1 MKKRI
6 MALVLGAAMALSL
19 AAPAFAA
26 ETPTPY
32 DVMPVSADIE
42 VGETAAEANSEALA
56 RVTLAVKGAL
66 DIDDSYTSFSGSSS
80 KTGALNY
87 WSLNWSS
94 EDGSINVRAND
105 AGKVLS
111 YSYYDSD
118 SDVAVE
124 WSWRLSARIPQNS
137 REDALE
143 AAKAF
148 VAPLLDENESI
159 EWQSAGRVRELSV
172 NTYFIAGT
180 LMINGVKSPISINL
194 NVRASDL
201 TVTRFNRGDGYTML
215 LPEVPSAD
223 APADIDE
230 AAEQL
235 RGAYTL
241 ELQYVLDDDGQPVL
255 RYVLTDSKELL
266 VDAKTGELIDVD
278 ALRAAVRN
286 AGAGEYETGV
296 AVAEDAVDNKYMMSS
311 AAAPTLSPVEQQ
323 AIAKLEGAKSIEE
336 LETIARA
343 MDALGLTAKFS
354 LVSSSYSQVSYVD
367 PDARGDDEEDVTDV
381 YANLRFVRERRDEEG
396 KLIRTSK
403 TVRLD
408 AKTGEFTSVSGYS
421 NEPVTMD
428 GKVLAANAEAFA
440 KEHAEHF
447 DSYKLYDTQSK
458 WSDGTYFTYYRTEN
472 GVPFK
477 NDSITVSV
485 NGSDGSIVS
494 FSYNYTDDLTFPTT
508 DGIVDMEAAIDAY
521 FGAYTVELGYAE
533 LPTAVTPEDPR
544 PLCAEFADAGY
555 SYIYELRLVYGA
567 ELKDGWLRGID
578 AKTGKAVIKSSTPR
592 TGITYSDV
600 DLSYAADIAKELGEY
615 GVGYTGGKLN
625 PTAALTQLDMLF
637 LLLSADGYEIP
648 AEPTEDDINYFYTR
662 AEWFG
667 VTFAEKN
674 PTATVSRIEFVR
686 TLVGMTTYGGAAKLE
701 GIWSPGFADD
711 AAIAA
716 SDMGYLAIAK
726 ALGIVNGDTDGSFH
740 PADAMSRQDALI
752 ALYNYMTK

>member
-6 MALVLGAAMALSL
+6 IAVALGVVMALS
-19 AAPAFAA
+19 AAAQAAALPEGASSYGPTSAGDTAF
-26 ETPTPY
+26 
-32 DVMPVSADIE
+32 
-42 VGETAAEANSEALA
+42 EANSDALA

-66 DIDDSYTSFSGSSS
+66 GIDDSYTSFSGSSS

-94 EDGSINVRAND
+94 DDGSIYVRAND

-111 YSYYDSD
+111 YSYYDSS

-124 WSWRLSARIPQNS
+124 WSRLFSARIPQNS

-148 VAPLLDENESI
+148 IAPLLDENESV
-159 EWQSAGRVRELSV
+159 EWQSAGGVRELSV
-172 NTYFIAGT
+172 DTYFIAGT

-223 APADIDE
+223 APADINE
-230 AAEQL
+230 AAKQL

-241 ELQYVLDDDGQPVL
+241 ELQYVLNDDGQPVL
-255 RYVLTDSKELL
+255 RYVLTNSKELL

-278 ALRAAVRN
+278 ALREEIRD
-286 AGAGEYETGV
+286 AGTGGYMTE
-296 AVAEDAVDNKYMMSS
+296 AAEDASDKVLMSNASLS
-311 AAAPTLSPVEQQ
+311 AVEQQ
-323 AIAKLEGAKSIEE
+323 AIEKLEGVKGIDE
-336 LETIARA
+336 LETVARA
-343 MDALGLTAKFS
+343 MDALGLTSKFS

-367 PDARGDDEEDVTDV
+367 PAAREGDEEDVTDV
-381 YANLRFVRERRDEEG
+381 YATLRFVRDRRDDNG
-396 KLIRTSK
+396 DIIRTSK

-421 NEPVTMD
+421 NEPTTLD
-428 GKVLAANAEAFA
+428 EKVLAANAEAFA

-447 DSYKLYDTQSK
+447 DSYELYEGNQYK
-458 WSDGTYFTYYRTEN
+458 WSSETYFTYYRTEN

-477 NDSITVSV
+477 QDSITVSV
-485 NGSDGSIVS
+485 DGSDGSIVS
-494 FSYNYTDDLTFPTT
+494 FSYGYTDDLTFPTT
-508 DGIVDMEAAIDAY
+508 DGIIDMDAAIDAY

-544 PLCAEFADAGY
+544 PLCAAFAEAGY

-567 ELKDGWLRGID
+567 ELNDGWLRGVD
-578 AKTGKAVIKSSTPR
+578 AKTGEAIVQKSEPR
-592 TGITYSDV
+592 TGITYDDA
-600 DLSYAADIAKELGEY
+600 DLSYAAAIAKELGEY
-615 GVGYTGGKLN
+615 GVGYVGGKLN
-625 PTAALTQLDMLF
+625 PTAAITQLDMLC
-637 LLLSADGYEIP
+637 LLLSADGYMIP

-662 AEWFG
+662 AEWLG
-667 VTFAEKN
+667 VTFAEKD

-686 TLVGMTTYGGAAKLE
+686 ALVGMTTYGSAAKLE
-701 GIWSPGFADD
+701 GIWAPGFADD
-711 AAIAA
+711 TTLAA
-716 SDMGYLAIAK
+716 SDIGYLAIAK
-726 ALGIVNGDTDGSFH
+726 ALGIVSGDTDGGFH
-740 PADAMSRQDALI
+740 PNDAMSRQDALI
-752 ALYNYMTK
+752 VLYNYMTK